1 MKNSSLSQ
9 ELYYVSLGDEQAFR
23 RVVHHFGDRL
33 MLFAFAIVRNTEDA
47 EEIISDVFLKIWQ
60 LREHLPESS
69 QFTFY
74 LYRAVK
80 HTSLNCLK
88 KRTRKREVEVN
99 FYVEAVK
106 EYSRTPEDMIISKE
120 NMANISLAINALPTR
135 CRQVFMLVKEDGL
148 SYQQVGELLDI
159 SPATVN
165 VQMTIAVRKLWQTLD
180 LTLQRSHS

>member
-1 MKNSSLSQ
+1 MNYSSLSQ
-9 ELYYVSLGDEQAFR
+9 ELYYISLGDEQAFR
-23 RVVHHFGDRL
+23 RVVLHFGDRL
-33 MLFAFAIVRNTEDA
+33 AHFAFAIIRNVPDS
-47 EEIISDVFLKIWQ
+47 EEIVSDVFVKIWQ
-60 LREHLPESS
+60 LREHLPDAS

-80 HTSLNCLK
+80 HTSLNYLK

-106 EYSRTPEDMIISKE
+106 TYNRTPEDMVISKE
-120 NMANISLAINALPTR
+120 NMENINMAINALPTR
-135 CRQVFMLVKEDGL
+135 CRQVFMLVKEEGL
-148 SYQQVGELLDI
+148 SYQQVAELLDI

-180 LTLQRSHS
+180 LTLQSSHS